1 MELNTLYQLY
11 VEERD
16 LLERAEKILL
26 IPDYIGYVLTGVKVA
41 ETTNSSTTQM
51 LNLREQ
57 LFDKDLLSHLNIDV
71 EKFAPLTDAGT
82 YLGKVKEEWLEKY
95 DIPNCDVVTV
105 ATHDTASAVV
115 GTPAEG
121 ENWAFLSSGTW
132 SLIGMEL
139 SAPINNE
146 AAF

>member
-1 MELNTLYQLY
+1 M
-11 VEERD
+11 EERD

-71 EKFAPLTDAGT
+71 ENLR
-82 YLGKVKEEWLEKY
+82 
-95 DIPNCDVVTV
+95 
-105 ATHDTASAVV
+105 H
-115 GTPAEG
+115 
-121 ENWAFLSSGTW
+121 
-132 SLIGMEL
+132 
-139 SAPINNE
+139 
-146 AAF
+146 